1 MGNGAAVPRA
11 VGSAAGSVLRGS
23 WRLESAGRRIGSEV
37 AARGR
42 RGKIQRD
49 VQFWFTRLVPEIFAA
64 GGAFLGLP
72 KNAHFND
79 TTYIPDDYFGL

>member
-1 MGNGAAVPRA
+1 
-11 VGSAAGSVLRGS
+11 L
-23 WRLESAGRRIGSEV
+23 EV

-42 RGKIQRD
+42 RGKIQQD
-49 VQFWFTRLVPEIFAA
+49 VQIWFACLVPEIFAA

-72 KNAHFND
+72 KNAHFSD